1 VPGEPFGVEAGLV
14 SQRDC
19 RLGRGLLSP
28 VALESVNRE
37 LNDAGPGVLPAGPE
51 IGVQGRRH
59 RSEELFSRFRG
70 DPAGRFEER
79 GGDGVVLVQQGKP
92 ERAADH
98 IAGRGAEPV
107 MVGEFE

>member
-1 VPGEPFGVEAGLV
+1 MPGEPFGVEAGLV

-19 RLGRGLLSP
+19 RLGGGLLSP
-28 VALESVNRE
+28 VALEPVNRE
-37 LNDAGPGVLPAGPE
+37 LDDAGPGVRLARPE

-59 RSEELFSRFRG
+59 RPEELFSRLRG

-79 GGDGVVLVQQGKP
+79 GGDGVAYSAQQGEP

-98 IAGRGAEPV
+98 VAGRGADV
-107 MVGEFE
+107 VVGQLE